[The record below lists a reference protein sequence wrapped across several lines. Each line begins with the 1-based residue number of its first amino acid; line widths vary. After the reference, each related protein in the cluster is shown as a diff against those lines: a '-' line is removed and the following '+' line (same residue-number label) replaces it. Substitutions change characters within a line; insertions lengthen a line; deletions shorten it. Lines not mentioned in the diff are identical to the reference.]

1 MTRDAIRCSAV
12 RCGTAKHVPG
22 QKYRPEQ
29 GWEVLL
35 GAPSRGPPIPHF
47 NFSATTV
54 AVRSAIAYTF

>member
-1 MTRDAIRCSAV
+1 MRYGAV
-12 RCGTAKHVPG
+12 RCGTAKHVPEE
-22 QKYRPEQ
+22 KYRPVQ

-35 GAPSRGPPIPHF
+35 GAPSRGPSIPHF